1 VSAGLDA
8 IALRTAHPR
17 LFAPTPRE
25 RVIRGLLV
33 GFGTLLIVAA
43 FWRTGFF
50 DISRIW
56 AGLGRLGW
64 LLQFMFPPAHNGW
77 LGEFMIALGETL
89 AMAFLGTLLAFVVAL
104 PLGFLAA
111 KNVVPTW
118 LLHVSLRRALDGLRG
133 VDTLIWAL
141 IFVNVV
147 GLGPFAGLLAIA
159 VADIGVLA
167 KIFAEA
173 VENADR
179 RQADGV
185 RSTGAGRLQ
194 ELRFGLVPQVWPVI
208 LSNALYF
215 FESNVRS
222 ASILGVVGAGGI
234 GQELSDRIRINNWD
248 EAMFLIAMIL
258 GTVWIIDSVSAS
270 LRVRLIGRRVG

>member
-1 VSAGLDA
+1 MSPGLDVVA
-8 IALRTAHPR
+8 MRAAHPR
-17 LFAPTPRE
+17 LFARPPRE
-25 RVIRGLLV
+25 RLLRGL
-33 GFGTLLIVAA
+33 VAA
-43 FWRTGFF
+43 SGAALILAALWRTGFL
-50 DISRIW
+50 DIARIW
-56 AGLGRLGW
+56 TGLGRLGW
-64 LLQFMFPPAHNGW
+64 LLQFMFPPVHNGW
-77 LGEFMIALGETL
+77 LGEFVAALGETL
-89 AMAFLGTLLAFVVAL
+89 AMAFLGTMLAFAGAL

-111 KNVVPTW
+111 KNVLPAW
-118 LLHVSLRRALDGLRG
+118 LIHVSLRRALDGLRG
-133 VDTLIWAL
+133 IDTLIWAL
-141 IFVNVV
+141 VFVNVV

-167 KIFAEA
+167 KIIAEA

-179 RQADGV
+179 RQTEGV

-258 GTVWIIDSVSAS
+258 ATVWIIDSLSGG
-270 LRVRLIGRRVG
+270 LRIRLIGRRAR

>member
-1 VSAGLDA
+1 MTPGLDV
-8 IALRTAHPR
+8 IAVRAAHPR
-17 LFAPTPRE
+17 LFARPPRE
-25 RVIRGLLV
+25 RLLRGLAV
-33 GFGTLLIVAA
+33 AFGAVLTLGAL
-43 FWRTGFF
+43 WRTGFF
-50 DISRIW
+50 DIARLW

-77 LGEFMIALGETL
+77 LGEFVVALGETL

-111 KNVVPTW
+111 KNVVPAW
-118 LLHVSLRRALDGLRG
+118 VLHFSLRRALDGLRG

-141 IFVNVV
+141 VFVNVV

-167 KIFAEA
+167 KIIAEA

-179 RQADGV
+179 RQAEGV

-194 ELRFGLVPQVWPVI
+194 EARFGLLPQIWPVI

-258 GTVWIIDSVSAS
+258 ATVWAIDSVSGA
-270 LRVRLIGRRVG
+270 LRVRLTGRRGR